1 MSHEDT
7 ARRLLAKEKLFQEY
21 AQLLTQERQALLES
35 RAQERTRYITVILE
49 DLYQA
54 HNLSAIVRTADCFG
68 IQDVHIVEERHT
80 FSLSKGIVKG
90 AEQWLSLTRNR
101 VHQASDIGEKFSQL
115 RAAGY
120 KIVAT
125 SPHKNDSLISS
136 LPLDTKVALVF
147 GTEREG
153 LSSYALEHADAFVK
167 VPLYGFTESF
177 NVSVCAGIVLYELTK
192 RLRESTVEWRLNH
205 EERIELQLQ
214 WLIRT
219 TPFGDVLK
227 SKLESISAEVA

>member
-1 MSHEDT
+1 MSHEDM
-7 ARRLLAKEKLFQEY
+7 ASRLLAKEKLFEEY
-21 AQLLTQERQALLES
+21 AQLLTPERKALLES
-35 RAQERTRYITVILE
+35 RAQERTRYITVVLE

-68 IQDVHIVEERHT
+68 IQEVHIVEGRHT
-80 FSLSKGIVKG
+80 FGLSKGIVKG
-90 AEQWLSLTRNR
+90 AEQWVSLTRNR
-101 VHQASDIGEKFSQL
+101 LHHASDIGAKFSQL
-115 RAAGY
+115 RNAGY

-136 LPLDTKVALVF
+136 VPLDTKVALLF

-192 RLRESTVEWRLNH
+192 RLRESTLEWRLN
-205 EERIELQLQ
+205 EQERIDLQLE

-219 TPFGDVLK
+219 THFGDVVK
-227 SKLESISAEVA
+227 SRLESI